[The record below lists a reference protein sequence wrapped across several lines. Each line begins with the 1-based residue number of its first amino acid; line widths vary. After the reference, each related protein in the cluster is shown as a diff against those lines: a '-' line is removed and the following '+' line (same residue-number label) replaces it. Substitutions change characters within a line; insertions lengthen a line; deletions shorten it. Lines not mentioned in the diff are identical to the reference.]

1 MSYAPFVRILL
12 RYGAMA
18 LVSHGLLVP
27 DLSADTD
34 MIAIGEIVIG
44 SLVAA
49 GAEFW
54 HWIVLKREEREKL
67 NVPSGT

>member
-1 MSYAPFVRILL
+1 
-12 RYGAMA
+12 MA